1 MTPRS
6 SQKCKVLAE
15 GNGSVWIVCM
25 SASVGMSRST
35 LRVSMSPPRSTAA
48 SIVERF
54 YWVDMHSTIIKT
66 KYVQPS
72 FSNKRYATIYFW
84 MLYWNIFLE
93 IDDLI
98 MSKMG
103 PVQDFN
109 GHRFWQCHDCDYK
122 KPSKADV
129 FKHVERRHVELQ
141 VSCTLCSTVCGS
153 RQELKAHIKSKHKNQ
168 F

>member
-1 MTPRS
+1 M
-6 SQKCKVLAE
+6 
-15 GNGSVWIVCM
+15 
-25 SASVGMSRST
+25 
-35 LRVSMSPPRSTAA
+35 
-48 SIVERF
+48 
-54 YWVDMHSTIIKT
+54 
-66 KYVQPS
+66 
-72 FSNKRYATIYFW
+72 
-84 MLYWNIFLE
+84 FLE

-129 FKHVERRHVELQ
+129 FKHVERRHVQLQ
-141 VSCTLCSTVCGS
+141 ASCTFCSTVCGS
-153 RQELKAHIKSKHKNQ
+153 RQELKAHMKSKHKNQ